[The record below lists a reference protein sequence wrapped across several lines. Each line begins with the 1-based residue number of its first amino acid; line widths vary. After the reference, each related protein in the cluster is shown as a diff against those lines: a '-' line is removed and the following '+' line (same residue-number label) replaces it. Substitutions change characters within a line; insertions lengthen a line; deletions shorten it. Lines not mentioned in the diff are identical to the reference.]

1 MTRISIVPE
10 DLVLMYWND
19 MRRIEKK
26 YGLIYEDGSEFRIGY
41 KLLFI
46 YLFILVR

>member
-1 MTRISIVPE
+1 MTRISIVHE

-19 MRRIEKK
+19 MRRIKKK

-41 KLLFI
+41 KLLLLF
-46 YLFILVR
+46 FILVR